1 MSRDG
6 GCTGGDW
13 NSLPADV
20 TQVIFNA
27 LNLSLEEKKVILPL
41 LQDNRGVT
49 IEVMLDYI
57 SDRFKTYEM
66 IAAALGPGT
75 KSKYPPA
82 PPRFKS
88 TLDIVAGAALVEGEQ
103 QQQPR
108 GRRRGR
114 GGRSRGQGRVGEQQ
128 DPPHPGAGGGKETV
142 LRKPLICEYCAAK
155 KKAPADHHMSM
166 CQWISAATQSD
177 LVQTLPKICTG
188 CLQKR

>member
-1 MSRDG
+1 M
-6 GCTGGDW
+6 
-13 NSLPADV
+13 
-20 TQVIFNA
+20 
-27 LNLSLEEKKVILPL
+27 ILPL

-75 KSKYPPA
+75 KSKYPPP

-88 TLDIVAGAALVEGEQ
+88 TPDIVATAAIVEGEQ

-108 GRRRGR
+108 GRGRGR

-128 DPPHPGAGGGKETV
+128 DTPHPGAEGGREESVIKDTV
-142 LRKPLICEYCAAK
+142 VLPVTVEHRPQRDRKKLN
-155 KKAPADHHMSM
+155 
-166 CQWISAATQSD
+166 
-177 LVQTLPKICTG
+177 
-188 CLQKR
+188 

>member
-1 MSRDG
+1 MRMSRDG

-75 KSKYPPA
+75 KSKYPPP
-82 PPRFKS
+82 PPRFKPVNI
-88 TLDIVAGAALVEGEQ
+88 TAGAAIVEDE
-103 QQQPR
+103 QQPR
-108 GRRRGR
+108 GRGRGR
-114 GGRSRGQGRVGEQQ
+114 GGRDALEDGTEVGDYRTLFSLALRV
-128 DPPHPGAGGGKETV
+128 V
-142 LRKPLICEYCAAK
+142 R
-155 KKAPADHHMSM
+155 
-166 CQWISAATQSD
+166 
-177 LVQTLPKICTG
+177 
-188 CLQKR
+188 